1 MKKMKFYFALAL
13 ALLGVGSVAN
23 ADELTVYDGTK
34 TNDYVPVYGYY
45 ADDFQKCEFIMP
57 AADLTEMNGA
67 TVTSMKFYSS
77 SSSVSWGTQYSKY
90 SCKRYPI
97 RRCQPSLGQQKL
109 LQCTQGA

>member
-67 TVTSMKFYSS
+67 TVTSM
-77 SSSVSWGTQYSKY
+77 
-90 SCKRYPI
+90 
-97 RRCQPSLGQQKL
+97 
-109 LQCTQGA
+109 